1 MELRHERTMTNSI
14 TADIFAVLDI
24 LVLERL
30 DIGLFKVN
38 GTVPNWLTRFCER
51 NINTGKKIFI
61 PQEEFPFLEN
71 FLIDAEEF
79 WLADRQKPIIK
90 SGFWIQQDLL
100 GAERYLEAS
109 ALVTDRRKILLIEL
123 LEESYREKQSFIQKA
138 RENQLNYQ
146 QFIKEN
152 QKKEILIH
160 CLIHDVAGQLSGINC
175 CLALLELE
183 NLTPKGRERLEAGR
197 KQSIKQEMLLREILT
212 AFSSEVNS
220 QEQFYNDPIDAP
232 DILTTIREVVELL
245 TPTFTLN
252 KITIELVANIDL
264 NINWKVVGDRSR
276 LERVISN
283 LLENAFRY
291 SSPDSTVT
299 INLQQDKQ
307 YIVVTIDDEG
317 SGVPPEI
324 TQNLFKKFSQGK
336 DKSGRSGLGLYF
348 CRITIER
355 WGGNIGY
362 SPRDRGG
369 SRFWFSLPKVAS
381 IQ

>member
-1 MELRHERTMTNSI
+1 MTNSI
-14 TADIFAVLDI
+14 TADIFAALDI

-30 DIGLFKVN
+30 DIGLFKVA
-38 GTVPNWLTRFCER
+38 GTVPNWLNRFCER
-51 NINTGKKIFI
+51 TINTGKKIFI

-71 FLIDAEEF
+71 FLIDAEDF
-79 WLADRQKPIIK
+79 WLANRHQPLK

-100 GAERYLEAS
+100 GTESYLEAS
-109 ALVTDRRKILLIEL
+109 ALVVNQRKILLIAL
-123 LEESYREKQSFIQKA
+123 LEETYREKQSFIQKA

-197 KQSIKQEMLLREILT
+197 KQSIKQEMLLREILN

-220 QEQFYNDPIDAP
+220 QEQFYSDPINAP
-232 DILTTIREVVELL
+232 DILTTIREVIELL
-245 TPTFTLN
+245 APTFALN
-252 KITIELVANIDL
+252 KIKIQLAPNIDL

-291 SSPDSTVT
+291 SSPESVIA
-299 INLQQDKQ
+299 INLQQDQ
-307 YIVVTIDDEG
+307 QHILITVDDEG
-317 SGVPPEI
+317 SGVPSEI
-324 TQNLFKKFSQGK
+324 TQTLFKKFSQGK
-336 DKSGRSGLGLYF
+336 DKSGKSGLGLYF

-355 WGGNIGY
+355 WGGEIGY
-362 SPRDRGG
+362 SPRSEGG
-369 SRFWFSLPKVAS
+369 SRFWFRLPKVPFLDS
-381 IQ
+381 PI

>member
-1 MELRHERTMTNSI
+1 MTNSI
-14 TADIFAVLDI
+14 TADIFAALDI
-24 LVLERL
+24 LILERL
-30 DIGLFKVN
+30 DIGLFRVT
-38 GTVPNWLTRFCER
+38 GTVPNWLNRFCAN

-61 PQEEFPFLEN
+61 PQEEFPFVEN

-79 WLADRQKPIIK
+79 WLAPRNRPLK

-100 GAERYLEAS
+100 GTECYLEAS
-109 ALVTDRRKILLIEL
+109 AIAFKQHKILLVEL
-123 LEESYREKQSFIQKA
+123 LKDTYQEKQSFIQKA

-197 KQSIKQEMLLREILT
+197 KQSIKQEMLLREILS

-220 QEQFYNDPIDAP
+220 QEQFYTDPINSP
-232 DILTTIREVVELL
+232 DVLTTTREVIELL
-245 TPTFTLN
+245 APTFALN
-252 KITIELVANIDL
+252 KINIQLAANIDL

-291 SSPDSTVT
+291 SSPDSTVNV
-299 INLQQDKQ
+299 NLQADEQ
-307 YIVVTIDDEG
+307 YIVVTVEDEG
-317 SGVPPEI
+317 SGVPSEL
-324 TQNLFKKFSQGK
+324 TQSLFKKFYQGK
-336 DKSGRSGLGLYF
+336 DKSGKSGLGLYF

-355 WGGNIGY
+355 WGGKIGY
-362 SPRDRGG
+362 SPRPQGG
-369 SRFWFSLPKVAS
+369 SCFWFRLPK
-381 IQ
+381 I

>member
-1 MELRHERTMTNSI
+1 MTDSI
-14 TADIFAVLDI
+14 TADIFAALDI

-38 GTVPNWLTRFCER
+38 GIVPSWLARFCKR
-51 NINTGKKIFI
+51 KINTGKKIFI

-71 FLIDAEEF
+71 FLVDAEEF
-79 WLADRQKPIIK
+79 WLADSQKPIK

-100 GAERYLEAS
+100 GAEAYLEAS
-109 ALVTDRRKILLIEL
+109 ALVIDRGKILLIEL
-123 LEESYREKQSFIQKA
+123 LQETYLEKQSFIQKA

-146 QFIKEN
+146 QIIKEN

-183 NLTPKGRERLEAGR
+183 NLTPKGRERLEAGK
-197 KQSIKQEMLLREILT
+197 KQSIKQEMLLREILN

-220 QEQFYNDPIDAP
+220 QEQFYSDPIYAP

-245 TPTFTLN
+245 TPTFALN
-252 KITIELVANIDL
+252 EIRIELATNIDL
-264 NINWKVVGDRSR
+264 NTNWKVVGDRSR

-291 SSPDSTVT
+291 SSPDSAVT
-299 INLQQDKQ
+299 INLQQDEQ
-307 YIVVTIDDEG
+307 YILVTIDDEG
-317 SGVPPEI
+317 SGVPLEV

-336 DKSGRSGLGLYF
+336 DKSGKSGLGLYF

-369 SRFWFSLPKVAS
+369 SRFWFRLPKVQPK
-381 IQ
+381 I